1 MAQSERLIQCERKN
15 SAAWIWFDRD
25 SKRNAWT
32 PDLVDQFTQA
42 LISANGDD
50 EVRSVVVAARGKCFC
65 AGMDLNISKDLDL
78 AGYRDYYRRYENLRE
93 TIKWLSK
100 PVIARI
106 NGDSYGDG
114 VAVLECFD
122 IIVAVKEAKFGL
134 REVNAGL
141 SAGGLLFFELGRA
154 RALELCITGR
164 TFTGAEAEAWGLV
177 TRAVDPGELD
187 AVVEEY
193 VDIFAGLPPL
203 AVAGTKRG
211 ANMVL
216 GIAGQEAGRKVTRE
230 VQIGTFESEDRK
242 EAMQAILEKRKPVF
256 RGR

>member
-141 SAGGLLFFELGRA
+141 SAGGFCSSSSGAPGRSSCVSPDAPSPA
-154 RALELCITGR
+154 RR
-164 TFTGAEAEAWGLV
+164 P
-177 TRAVDPGELD
+177 R
-187 AVVEEY
+187 
-193 VDIFAGLPPL
+193 
-203 AVAGTKRG
+203 RG
-211 ANMVL
+211 DW
-216 GIAGQEAGRKVTRE
+216 
-230 VQIGTFESEDRK
+230 S
-242 EAMQAILEKRKPVF
+242 
-256 RGR
+256 RGRSIPGSWMRSSRNMWVSSPAFRRSPSPGPSGARTWCSASPARKQAAR